1 MPTSTR
7 ESGSSVAALPRQ
19 NAFGRLHWNGLT
31 FIGLIIGLGA
41 LLMALFPGVFTTYD
55 PLVLDLPSRLEPPS
69 AEHFFGTDDFGRDVY
84 SRIVYGARY
93 SLFTAGIVVTAGV
106 VLGGLVG
113 IIAGYAAGWLDELLM
128 RLTDVVLAFPPTLLA
143 MVVVTALR
151 PSLTNTIITLIVISW
166 PEYARVMRAQ
176 TLVVVQQD
184 YVLAARA
191 LGIRSIP
198 LLWRYILPNAL
209 STLIV
214 QATLNLGVTIL
225 SLAALGFLGLGAQ
238 PPEPEWGL
246 MVSNGR
252 NYFLDAWWY
261 PVFPGLAIALV
272 TLGFNIIGDT
282 LRDILD
288 PLSI

>member
-1 MPTSTR
+1 
-7 ESGSSVAALPRQ
+7 
-19 NAFGRLHWNGLT
+19 
-31 FIGLIIGLGA
+31 
-41 LLMALFPGVFTTYD
+41 MALAGSVVLLLTLLLTLFPTVFATHD
-55 PLVLDLPSRLEPPS
+55 PIVLDLPARLSPPS
-69 AEHFFGTDDFGRDVY
+69 AEHYFGTDDFGRDVY
-84 SRIVYGARY
+84 SRIVHGTRY
-93 SLFTAGIVVTAGV
+93 SIFTAGIVVLAGV
-106 VLGGLVG
+106 VIGSAVG
-113 IIAGYAAGWLDELLM
+113 IVSGYAGGWYDEILM
-128 RLTDVVLAFPPTLLA
+128 RIADVVLAFPPTLLA

-151 PSLTNTIITLIVISW
+151 PSLANMVITLILISW

-176 TLVVVQQD
+176 TLVIIQQD

-191 LGIRSIP
+191 LGIRSLP
-198 LLWRYILPNAL
+198 LLWRHILPNTL
-209 STLIV
+209 SALIV

-238 PPEPEWGL
+238 PPAPEWGL

-261 PVFPGLAIALV
+261 PVFPGLAIAVV

-288 PLSI
+288 PLST

>member
-1 MPTSTR
+1 MRLTVPR
-7 ESGSSVAALPRQ
+7 KRRLNWLAL
-19 NAFGRLHWNGLT
+19 
-31 FIGLIIGLGA
+31 IGCII
-41 LLMALFPGVFTTYD
+41 LLLSLLLALFPGLFATHD
-55 PLVLDLPSRLEPPS
+55 PLALDLPVRLASPS
-69 AEHFFGTDDFGRDVY
+69 AQHFFGTDDFGRDVY

-93 SLFTAGIVVTAGV
+93 SIFTAGIVVFAGV
-106 VLGGLVG
+106 VIGSVVG
-113 IIAGYAAGWLDELLM
+113 IVSGYTSGWYDEILM
-128 RLTDVVLAFPPTLLA
+128 RTADVVLAFPPTLLA

-151 PSLTNTIITLIVISW
+151 PSLTNTIITLILISW

-176 TLVVVQQD
+176 TLVAMQQD
-184 YVLAARA
+184 YVMAARA
-191 LGIRSIP
+191 LGIQTLP
-198 LLWRYILPNAL
+198 LLWRHILPNTL
-209 STLIV
+209 SALIV

-272 TLGFNIIGDT
+272 TLGFNIIGDS

-288 PLSI
+288 PLST